1 MRSLLFVFMFA
12 AVIGI
17 AYWAY
22 QENIRTKQ
30 ELAVAEDL
38 QTAIGAAR
46 NRLSILRAEWAY
58 QNRPSR
64 LQDLADLNF
73 ENLQL
78 TPLRAE
84 HFSRVD
90 EVGFP
95 APPKINLSD
104 LEIVEIAQR
113 GENEND

>member
-1 MRSLLFVFMFA
+1 MRSFIFVIMFGV
-12 AVIGI
+12 VIGI

-30 ELAVAEDL
+30 ELANAEDL
-38 QTAIGAAR
+38 QAAIGEAR
-46 NRLSILRAEWAY
+46 NRLAILRAEWAY
-58 QNRPSR
+58 QNRPRR

-78 TPLRAE
+78 MPLRAE
-84 HFSRVD
+84 HFSHVD

-95 APPKINLSD
+95 APLQIDLSD
-104 LEIVEIAQR
+104 LKIVEIAQR
-113 GENEND
+113 KERGGD

>member
-1 MRSLLFVFMFA
+1 MRSFMFVIMFG
-12 AVIGI
+12 AVISL

-30 ELAVAEDL
+30 ELANAEDL
-38 QTAIGAAR
+38 QTAIGEAR
-46 NRLSILRAEWAY
+46 NRLAILRAEWAY
-58 QNRPSR
+58 QNRPHR

-73 ENLQL
+73 DNLKL
-78 TPLRAE
+78 MPLRAE

-95 APPKINLSD
+95 APLRIDLRD
-104 LEIVEIAQR
+104 LEIVEIAKR
-113 GENEND
+113 GEDGGD

>member
-1 MRSLLFVFMFA
+1 MRSLLFVFMFG

-95 APPKINLSD
+95 APPTINLSD

>member
-1 MRSLLFVFMFA
+1 MRSFMF
-12 AVIGI
+12 VIMFGVVI
-17 AYWAY
+17 SLAYWAY

-30 ELAVAEDL
+30 ELANAEDL
-38 QTAIGAAR
+38 QTAIGEAR
-46 NRLSILRAEWAY
+46 NRLAILRAEWAY
-58 QNRPSR
+58 QNRPRR

-73 ENLQL
+73 DNLQL
-78 TPLRAE
+78 MPLRAE

-95 APPKINLSD
+95 APLQIDLSD

-113 GENEND
+113 GEDGGD

>member
-1 MRSLLFVFMFA
+1 MRSFIFVIMFG

-30 ELAVAEDL
+30 ELANAEDL
-38 QTAIGAAR
+38 QTAIGEAR
-46 NRLSILRAEWAY
+46 NRLAILRAEWAY
-58 QNRPSR
+58 QNRPRR

-78 TPLRAE
+78 MPLSAE

-95 APPKINLSD
+95 APLQIDLSD

-113 GENEND
+113 GEDGGD